1 MAGFF
6 MDIERSSANGVETC
20 VIKPSAI
27 STYIS
32 KWFTPM
38 GVIVWVVF
46 PFKSGSKFFSF
57 EAGDTQKCAENGE
70 LPGESG
76 GANATVPYTRKW
88 SMHDGNPYPFG
99 APVPAFSA

>member
-20 VIKPSAI
+20 ALKPSAI

-32 KWFTPM
+32 EVVHTYESDRLG
-38 GVIVWVVF
+38 GVPIPVRL
-46 PFKSGSKFFSF
+46 KIFSF

-76 GANATVPYTRKW
+76 GANATAPYTRKW
-88 SMHDGNPYPFG
+88 STHDGNPYPFG